1 MASEL
6 YTKASNGTFYHQERV
21 QYQSEVQ
28 AFSRLVGSCVALE
41 LYAGSYL
48 LELWIAGRVVFSLNL
63 NTNDQA
69 QALLILQSLKY

>member
-6 YTKASNGTFYHQERV
+6 YTKASNGTFYYQERV

-41 LYAGSYL
+41 RYCGSYL
-48 LELWIAGRVVFSLNL
+48 LELWIAGKVIFSLNL
-63 NTNDQA
+63 NTDDQE
-69 QALLILQSLKY
+69 QALAILHSLKY